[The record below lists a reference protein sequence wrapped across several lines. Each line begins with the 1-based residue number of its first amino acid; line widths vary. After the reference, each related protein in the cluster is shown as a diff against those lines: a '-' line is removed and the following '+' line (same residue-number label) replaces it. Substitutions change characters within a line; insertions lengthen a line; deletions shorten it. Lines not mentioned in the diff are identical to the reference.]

1 MKIDTMKRGA
11 ALLVSAVLL
20 LTVNAAA
27 LFGKEKTPAP
37 AAEGAPIA
45 HEIAIETYRGIPYQA
60 QFLATDTQG
69 EDVTFAVVTPPKRGT
84 VTLDGVNFT
93 YTPAPDKTG
102 TDSFTY
108 AATDSAG
115 NVSLPATVTVSIGKV
130 KSGVTYA
137 DTRDSAAAAAAQQL
151 AETGVFTGA
160 NIGGQYYFEPTRTV
174 SREEFLAMVLETAGA
189 EVTEV
194 TMTGFCDDAAIP
206 AWAKAYAAAGLTAG
220 VVRGSATAEGTA
232 FRGRE
237 PITFNEAAAVM
248 NRVLAVSDVNLAVW
262 YADRDSVPDWA
273 AQAVGNMESVSVLAA
288 GSFGSEA
295 MENSVTRGD
304 AAQML
309 AAAQTLLDGERVGLF
324 DWLG

>member
-1 MKIDTMKRGA
+1 MKIDTMRRGA

-27 LFGKEKTPAP
+27 LFGKGKTPDP

-206 AWAKAYAAAGLTAG
+206 TWAKAYAAAGLTAG

-232 FRGRE
+232 FRGR
-237 PITFNEAAAVM
+237 
-248 NRVLAVSDVNLAVW
+248 
-262 YADRDSVPDWA
+262 
-273 AQAVGNMESVSVLAA
+273 
-288 GSFGSEA
+288 
-295 MENSVTRGD
+295 
-304 AAQML
+304 
-309 AAAQTLLDGERVGLF
+309 
-324 DWLG
+324 